1 MTTPARILIVDDDR
15 LILES
20 CRDVLGAEGHVPVLA
35 ASGEEGIEAIAKE
48 PFDLVIT
55 DLKMQGKDGLDVLRF
70 AKEKRPD
77 VPVVILTGYPTL
89 NSAIESVRLGAFD
102 YVCKPMAPDELLLVV
117 NRALE
122 NRRLVLENQYLRQR
136 SEARHL
142 FREIVAESPAMREV
156 LAQVDRVAPT
166 ESTVLIV
173 GESGVGKEVIARDI
187 HRKSARRDRQFV
199 VADCA
204 TLAPSV
210 LESELFGHVK
220 GAFTGA
226 TATRAGLFEV
236 AHGGDLFLDEVANI
250 SPETQTKLLRVLESR
265 EYRPVGSEVTKTTD
279 VRLIAATNCDLR
291 ERLAAGSFREDLFY
305 RLNVF
310 PIRVPSLRER
320 KEDIVPLAQHFLAH
334 FAARANKPVPRFTD
348 EALETLNRH
357 AWPGNVRELKNVIE
371 RIVIMTDGLLIERTG
386 LAQHA
391 VQPTEEGRPVPRT
404 AEELNRAKKAARKE
418 AADAL
423 ERDFVAEALRESGG
437 NVTRAAERAGMQRT
451 YFQALMKR
459 HGIRPER
466 GQDRSEKDEK

>member
-1 MTTPARILIVDDDR
+1 MTTPARILVVDDDR

-20 CRDVLGAEGHVPVLA
+20 CRDVLEGERHAPVLA
-35 ASGEEGIEAIAKE
+35 ASGEEGIETIAEE
-48 PFDLVIT
+48 PFDLIIT
-55 DLKMQGKDGLDVLRF
+55 DLKMPGKDGLDVLRF
-70 AKEKRPD
+70 VKEKRPD
-77 VPVVILTGYPTL
+77 IPVVILTGYPAL

-122 NRRLVLENQYLRQR
+122 NRQLVLENRYLRQQ

-142 FREIVAESPAMREV
+142 FREIIAESPAMREV

-166 ESTVLIV
+166 DSTVLIV

-187 HRKSARRDRQFV
+187 HRKSPRGDRQFV

-204 TLAPSV
+204 ALAPSV

-236 AHGGDLFLDEVANI
+236 AHGGDLFLDEIANI
-250 SPETQTKLLRVLESR
+250 SLETQTKLLRVLENR
-265 EYRPVGSEVTKTTD
+265 EYRPVGNEVTKSTD

-291 ERLAAGSFREDLFY
+291 ERIAAGSFREDLFY

-310 PIRVPSLRER
+310 PIHVPPLRER
-320 KEDIVPLAQHFLAH
+320 KEDIVPLARHFLTH
-334 FAARANKPVPRFTD
+334 FAARANKPAPRFTD
-348 EALETLNRH
+348 EALETLHCH
-357 AWPGNVRELKNVIE
+357 AWPGNVRELKNVVE
-371 RIVIMTDGLLIERTG
+371 RIVIMTDGLLIDETG
-386 LAQHA
+386 LTQRAA
-391 VQPTEEGRPVPRT
+391 QPTGEAPAVPRT
-404 AEELNRAKKAARKE
+404 AEELNRARKVARKE

-423 ERDFVAEALRESGG
+423 ERDFVAEALRESAG
-437 NVTRAAERAGMQRT
+437 NVTRAAKRTGMQRT

-459 HGIRPER
+459 HGIRPGR
-466 GQDRSEKDEK
+466 GQDRAGKDGD